1 MIKQTI
7 LATLAAALLSAS
19 HAPDAFRIKGKISG
33 QVEGKKVYL
42 KYADIP
48 SKVILD
54 STVIRNGE
62 FTFSGTTATPR
73 FYSLVFKNEGPSDRV
88 FQDRVINLFAVNND
102 NIHVAAAYDSLKKEI
117 DLYAGG
123 GTSLAAT
130 VTGSAGN
137 DLFLRYYRERSVF
150 DDENSRYF
158 DGYIAYLNPG
168 KGKEKGP
175 RKIGMDLCRKMD
187 VVAEKRK
194 AFLAD
199 FIRDNKPS
207 EVLAFIALQAVEQRN
222 IHISE
227 IDRMIQHFAGVPDKG
242 ILTQHFLEKAES
254 NKEAAVG
261 AMVMDFT
268 LQDTTGQSHRLKDY
282 IGKGKYVL
290 FEFWASWCGPCRA
303 DIPHLREVHALY
315 NKKGFEIVSI
325 SMDDDKEK
333 WLKAIGEEKMKWTQ
347 LSDLKAF
354 DSELAKAYRI
364 RGIPSCLL
372 FDPQGKLVTRNMRGS
387 WMDAALIDM
396 YGDLFPKQ

>member
-7 LATLAAALLSAS
+7 LATFAIALLSA
-19 HAPDAFRIKGKISG
+19 HEPGGFRIKGKISG

-48 SKVILD
+48 SKTVLD

-62 FTFSGTTATPR
+62 FTFSGTAATPR
-73 FYSLVFKNEGPSDRV
+73 FYSLVFKNDEPTNRML
-88 FQDRVINLFAVNND
+88 QDRVINLFAANND
-102 NIHVAAAYDSLKKEI
+102 NISVTAPYDSLKKEI
-117 DLYAGG
+117 DLYSGG
-123 GTSLAAT
+123 GTSLAAM
-130 VTGSAGN
+130 VSGSAGN
-137 DLFLRYYRERSVF
+137 DLFLQYYRQKNVF
-150 DDENSRYF
+150 DEETDQYF

-168 KGKEKGP
+168 KDKEKGP
-175 RKIGMDLCRKMD
+175 REIGMNLCRNMD
-187 VVAEKRK
+187 VVEKKRK
-194 AFLAD
+194 AFLMD
-199 FIRDNKPS
+199 FVLHNKPS
-207 EVLAFIALQAVEQRN
+207 EVLAFIALQAAEQRS
-222 IHISE
+222 IDIKE
-227 IDRMIQHFAGVPDKG
+227 IDRLMQHFVGASEKG
-242 ILTQHFLEKAES
+242 MLTEHFLQKAAS
-254 NKEAAVG
+254 NKQAAVG
-261 AMVMDFT
+261 SMVMDFT
-268 LQDTTGQSHRLKDY
+268 LQDTTGAQHRLKDY

-325 SMDDDKEK
+325 SLDDDKEK
-333 WLKAIGEEKMKWTQ
+333 WLKAIREEKMKWTQ

-354 DSELAKAYRI
+354 DSELAKNYRI

-396 YGDLFPKQ
+396 YGDLFAKH

>member
-7 LATLAAALLSAS
+7 LATLALALLSA
-19 HAPDAFRIKGKISG
+19 HEPDSFRIKGKIDG

-48 SKVILD
+48 SKTILD

-62 FTFSGTTATPR
+62 FAFSGTTATPR
-73 FYSLVFKNEGPSDRV
+73 FYSLVFKNEEPGNRV
-88 FQDRVINLFAVNND
+88 MQDHVINLFAVNKD
-102 NIHVAAAYDSLKKEI
+102 NIHITAAYDSLKKEI
-117 DLYAGG
+117 DLYSGG
-123 GTSLAAT
+123 GTSLAAA
-130 VTGSAGN
+130 VSGSASN
-137 DLFLRYYRERSVF
+137 DLFLQYYRQKSAF
-150 DDENSRYF
+150 DEETDQYF

-175 RKIGMDLCRKMD
+175 RETGMDLCRKMD
-187 VVAEKRK
+187 VVEKKRK
-194 AFLAD
+194 AFMTD
-199 FIRDNKPS
+199 FVLRNKPS
-207 EVLAFIALQAVEQRN
+207 EVLAFIALQAAEQRS
-222 IHISE
+222 IDTKG
-227 IDRMIQHFAGVPDKG
+227 IDRLMQHFAGTAEKG
-242 ILTQHFLEKAES
+242 MLTQHFLQKAEL
-254 NKEAAVG
+254 NKQAAVG
-261 AMVMDFT
+261 SMVMDFT
-268 LQDTTGQSHRLKDY
+268 LQDTTGAQHRLKDY

-303 DIPHLREVHALY
+303 DIPHLREVYALY

-325 SMDDDKEK
+325 SLDDDKEK
-333 WLKAIGEEKMKWTQ
+333 WFKAMREEKMKWTQ

-354 DSELAKAYRI
+354 DSELAKKYRI

-387 WMDAALIDM
+387 WMDVALIDM

>member
-7 LATLAAALLSAS
+7 LATIAIALLSAHEPGS
-19 HAPDAFRIKGKISG
+19 FRITGKISG

-48 SKVILD
+48 SRTILD
-54 STVIRNGE
+54 SAVIRDGK
-62 FTFSGTTATPR
+62 FTFSGNAATPR
-73 FYSLVFKNEGPSDRV
+73 FYSLVFKNEEVTNRAL
-88 FQDRVINLFAVNND
+88 QDRVINLFATNND
-102 NIHVAAAYDSLKKEI
+102 NIAIAAEYDSLKKEI
-117 DLYAGG
+117 DLYSGG
-123 GTSLAAT
+123 GTSLAAR
-130 VTGSAGN
+130 VSGSAGN
-137 DLFLRYYRERSVF
+137 DLFLQYYRQKNVF
-150 DDENSRYF
+150 DEETDSYF

-175 RKIGMDLCRKMD
+175 REIGMDLCRKMD
-187 VVAEKRK
+187 AVEKKRK
-194 AFLAD
+194 TFMND
-199 FIRDNKPS
+199 FVLNNKPS
-207 EVLAFIALQAVEQRN
+207 EVLAFIALQAAEQRSIN
-222 IHISE
+222 TGE
-227 IDRMIQHFAGVPDKG
+227 IDRLMRHFEDAPEKG
-242 ILTQHFLEKAES
+242 PLTKYFLEKAES
-254 NKEAAVG
+254 NKQAAIGSTVL
-261 AMVMDFT
+261 DFT
-268 LQDTTGQSHRLKDY
+268 LQDTTGAQHRLKDY

-303 DIPHLREVHALY
+303 DIPHLREVYALY

-333 WLKAIGEEKMKWTQ
+333 WLKAINEEKMKWTQ

-396 YGDLFPKQ
+396 YGDIFPKH

>member
-7 LATLAAALLSAS
+7 FAALAIALLSA
-19 HAPDAFRIKGKISG
+19 HEPGGFRIKGKISG

-48 SKVILD
+48 SKTALD

-62 FTFSGTTATPR
+62 FTFSGTAATPR
-73 FYSLVFKNEGPSDRV
+73 FYSLVFQNNEPANRML
-88 FQDRVINLFAVNND
+88 QDRVINLFAANND
-102 NIHVAAAYDSLKKEI
+102 NITVTAPYDSLKKEI
-117 DLYAGG
+117 ELYSGG

-130 VTGSAGN
+130 VNGSKGN
-137 DLFLRYYRERSVF
+137 DLFLQYYRQKNVF
-150 DDENSRYF
+150 DEEIDQYF

-175 RKIGMDLCRKMD
+175 REIGMDLCRNMD
-187 VVAEKRK
+187 GVEKKRK
-194 AFLAD
+194 AFLMD
-199 FIRDNKPS
+199 FVLSNKPS
-207 EVLAFIALQAVEQRN
+207 EVLAFIALQAAEQRS
-222 IHISE
+222 IDIKE
-227 IDRMIQHFAGVPDKG
+227 IDKLMQHFAGASEKG
-242 ILTQHFLEKAES
+242 TLTEHFLQKAAS
-254 NKEAAVG
+254 NKQAAVG
-261 AMVMDFT
+261 SLVMDFT
-268 LQDTTGQSHRLKDY
+268 LQDTTGAQHRLKDY

-303 DIPHLREVHALY
+303 DIPHLREVYALY
-315 NKKGFEIVSI
+315 NQKGFEIVSI
-325 SMDDDKEK
+325 SLDDDKEK
-333 WLKAIGEEKMKWTQ
+333 WLKAIKEEKMKWTQ

-354 DSELAKAYRI
+354 DSELAKNYRI

-396 YGDLFPKQ
+396 YGDLFAKH